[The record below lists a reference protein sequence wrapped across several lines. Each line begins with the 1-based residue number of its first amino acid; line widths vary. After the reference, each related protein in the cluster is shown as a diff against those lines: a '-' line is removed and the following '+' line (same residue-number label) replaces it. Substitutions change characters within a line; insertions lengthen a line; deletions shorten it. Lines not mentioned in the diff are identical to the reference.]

1 MNQSEATLQ
10 ALEAL
15 GTYRIVD
22 RRTIQEMQSHVL
34 LKTGSGGFSQEHF
47 TLDYKPS
54 QRPSYKVIKYIVAG
68 EVTGWHLAYL

>member
-1 MNQSEATLQ
+1 M
-10 ALEAL
+10 
-15 GTYRIVD
+15 I
-22 RRTIQEMQSHVL
+22 IQEMQSHVL